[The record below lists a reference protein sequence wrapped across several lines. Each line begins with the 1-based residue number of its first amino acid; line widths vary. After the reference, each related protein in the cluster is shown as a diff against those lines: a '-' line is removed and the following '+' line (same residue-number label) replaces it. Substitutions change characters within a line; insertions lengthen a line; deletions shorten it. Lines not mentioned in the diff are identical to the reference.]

1 MTDTPGLSSDSGVI
15 AVIGAGVTGSRV
27 VEHLVATSNN
37 PILLHDQDLY
47 GAQRLAAVHRSHNT
61 TVSVVDFDAV
71 ATASVVVLACGSP
84 HAPIAEKLL
93 ARGASVVSLSD
104 DVTDVMDLLK
114 MHEQAQALNKVL
126 VVGAAASPGLTGLL
140 LRYLETRFDSIDEA
154 HVALHGT
161 GGPNCAVQHHRA
173 LAGQSIGWHD
183 GEWLRR
189 PGGSGRELCWFPEPV
204 GAYDCYRAEMADP
217 VLLKR
222 VQPQLQRIT
231 ARVSARRRDRFTSHL
246 PMLAPPHAE
255 GGMGALRIEV
265 RGFRNGSRI
274 VEIAGVAE
282 RVAQIAGVV
291 AATTALFVQ
300 RGQVTTPGTCVLGQ
314 DSLPNAEILRDV
326 LTGGIR
332 LHQFVGT

>member
-1 MTDTPGLSSDSGVI
+1 MMSDTGVI
-15 AVIGAGVTGSRV
+15 GVIGAGVTGSRV

-37 PILLHDQDLY
+37 SILLHDQDLY
-47 GAQRLAAVHRSHNT
+47 GAQRLCAVHRDHSPA
-61 TVSVVDFDAV
+61 VRVVDFETV

-84 HAPIAEKLL
+84 HAPITQQLL
-93 ARGASVVSLSD
+93 ARGVSVVSLSD
-104 DVTDVMDLLK
+104 DVTDVMNLLNL
-114 MHEQAQALNKVL
+114 HDDFQAKGKVL
-126 VVGAAASPGLTGLL
+126 VVGAAASPGMTGLL
-140 LRYLETRFDSIDEA
+140 LRSLQSNFDEIDEA

-222 VQPQLQRIT
+222 GQPQLQRIT
-231 ARVSARRRDRFTSHL
+231 ARVSANRRDRFTARL
-246 PMLAPPHAE
+246 PMLVPPHAE
-255 GGMGALRIEV
+255 GGMGAIRIEV

-291 AATTALFVQ
+291 GATTALFVQ
-300 RGQVTTPGTCVLGQ
+300 RNEISTTGACALGQ
-314 DSLPNAEILRDV
+314 DALPNAEILRDV

>member
-1 MTDTPGLSSDSGVI
+1 MIGNLGAI
-15 AVIGAGVTGSRV
+15 GVIGAGVTGSRV
-27 VEHLVATSNN
+27 VEHLVATSST

-47 GAQRLAAVHRSHNT
+47 GAQRLAAVHRSRT
-61 TVSVVDFDAV
+61 VAVSVVDFETV

-84 HAPIAEKLL
+84 HTPLAQQML

-104 DVTDVMDLLK
+104 DVSDVMNLLK
-114 MHEQAQALNKVL
+114 LHDEARTKNKTL
-126 VVGAAASPGLTGLL
+126 VVGAAASPGMTGLL
-140 LRYLETRFDSIDEA
+140 LSNLQSNFDEIDEA

-204 GAYDCYRAEMADP
+204 GAYDCYRAAMADP

-222 VQPQLQRIT
+222 AQPQLQRIT
-231 ARVSARRRDRFTSHL
+231 ARVSANRRDRFTARL
-246 PMLAPPHAE
+246 PMLVPPHAE

-291 AATTALFVQ
+291 GATTALFVH
-300 RGQVTTPGTCVLGQ
+300 RGQITTMGTCVLGQ
-314 DSLPNAEILRDV
+314 DSLPNAEMLRDV
-326 LTGGIR
+326 LTAGIR

>member
-1 MTDTPGLSSDSGVI
+1 MIG
-15 AVIGAGVTGSRV
+15 VIGAGVTGSRV
-27 VEHLVATSNN
+27 VEYLIATSNI
-37 PILLHDQDLY
+37 PILLHDQNLY
-47 GAQRLAAVHRSHNT
+47 GAQRLAAVHRSHESA
-61 TVSVVDFDAV
+61 VSVVDFDTT

-84 HAPIAEKLL
+84 HAPLARRLL

-104 DVTDVMDLLK
+104 DVTDTMELLH
-114 MHEQAQALNKVL
+114 MHDEFQAKNKVL
-126 VVGAAASPGLTGLL
+126 VVGAAASPGMTGLL
-140 LRYLETRFDSIDEA
+140 LRFLASSFDEIDEA

-161 GGPNCAVQHHRA
+161 GGPDCAVQHHRA
-173 LAGQSIGWHD
+173 LAGRSIGWHD

-222 VQPQLQRIT
+222 AHPQLQRIT
-231 ARVSARRRDRFTSHL
+231 ARVSANRRDRFTARL
-246 PMLAPPHAE
+246 PMLVPPHTE

-291 AATTALFVQ
+291 GATTALYVQ
-300 RGQVTTPGTCVLGQ
+300 RGQVTISGACVLGQ
-314 DSLPNAEILRDV
+314 DMLPNAEILRDV
-326 LTGGIR
+326 LAGGIR